1 MTTHDAGTESA
12 PLVTT
17 SSGRVRGTVRDGIE
31 RFLGIPY
38 ADAPL
43 GPLRFALPAPPSAWA
58 GERDATSAGP
68 TAPQN
73 PYGGALARILPTVII
88 PGEEFLNLNIAT
100 PADRGTGLLPVM
112 VWFHGGSLQHGSNAL
127 AGYDGGA
134 FARDGIVFVAP
145 NYRLGAEG
153 FSVLDGAP
161 LNLGLADQLAALRWV
176 RAEIS
181 RFGGDPKR
189 VTVFGQSAGGN
200 TISALLAH
208 PEAPELFGRAI
219 IQSGPLTALP
229 RAKAGKITALMAK
242 DLGIP
247 ATRAAFMNVSSA
259 ELLAAQARATAGS
272 TPITGGTGYS
282 LALDPELVPANP
294 QDALEA
300 GAGAGIELLIGT
312 TTDEA
317 RLWLVPTG
325 LVMKLN
331 RLHLAVARR
340 KVGISAAAVR
350 LFTRNRPNSVTG
362 EILGALATDKLLRVP
377 VNQVADAR
385 LARGASTHVYEF
397 SWPSPV
403 EYLRAAHAVELG
415 FVFDDLASGDS
426 IGLAGADAPQ
436 SLATAMHKAWVDFA
450 VSGDP
455 GWQAWTAERPV
466 KMFDGDANPVV
477 AAPRDDE
484 RRAILGDTKEAL

>member
-1 MTTHDAGTESA
+1 MTTHDAGAPTA

-17 SSGRVRGTVRDGIE
+17 SFGRVSGTARDGIE

-38 ADAPL
+38 AAAPV
-43 GPLRFALPAPPSAWA
+43 GELRFALPSPCTPWDS
-58 GERDATSAGP
+58 ERDSSSPGP

-73 PYGGALARILPTVII
+73 PYAGALARILPTVGI
-88 PGEEFLNLNIAT
+88 PGDEFLNLNICT
-100 PADRGTGLLPVM
+100 PAGRGTELLPVM

-153 FSVLDGAP
+153 LSVLDGAP

-176 RAEIS
+176 QAEIS
-181 RFGGDPKR
+181 CFGGDPAR

-200 TISALLAH
+200 TVAALLAH
-208 PEAPELFGRAI
+208 PEASTLFSRAI

-229 RAKAGKITALMAK
+229 PDKAGKITALVAK

-247 ATRAAFMNVSSA
+247 ATRDAFVNASPA
-259 ELLAAQARATAGS
+259 DLLAAQGRVTAGS
-272 TPITGGTGYS
+272 TPITGGAGHS
-282 LALDPELVPANP
+282 LALDPSLVPANP

-300 GAGAGIELLIGT
+300 GAGVGIPLLIGT

-317 RLWLVPTG
+317 RLWLVPSG
-325 LVMKLN
+325 LVMKLKWI
-331 RLHLAVARR
+331 HLAVARR
-340 KVGISAAAVR
+340 KVGISAAAVK
-350 LFTRNRPNSVTG
+350 LFRRNRPDSLTG
-362 EILGALATDKLLRVP
+362 EVLGALATDKLLRVP
-377 VNQVADAR
+377 MNQVADAR
-385 LARGASTHVYEF
+385 LVHGASTHVYEF

-415 FVFDDLASGDS
+415 FVFDNLASPDS
-426 IGLAGADAPQ
+426 VGLAGSDAPQ
-436 SLATAMHKAWVDFA
+436 ALATAMHRAWVDFA

-466 KMFDGDANPVV
+466 KTFDGVTNPVV
-477 AAPRDDE
+477 FAPRDDE
-484 RRAILGDTKEAL
+484 RRAILGDTK